1 MNLTSL
7 KKFAM
12 EARRKLMRH
21 VTDKVAFVLA
31 PESTARRSSPNG
43 VAKLEDAIQ
52 RLGRDQ
58 VIETTAYLWFN
69 RFCALRFMD
78 ANHYTAMGVVTPAD
92 GASRPEILTEAMAG
106 NFDAYVS
113 EMTQRR
119 VQALL
124 SGETLSHDRFND
136 AYRILFIAACNGWS
150 AIMPFLFEKIDD
162 YTELLMPDDLLSA
175 NSILVELREAIPVE
189 ACQDV
194 ELIGWLYQFYISEK
208 KDQVFEGLK
217 KNRKIAQ
224 EDIPAATELFTPH
237 WIVQYMVE
245 NSLGRL
251 WLENHPESPLA
262 DKFQFYIRADSTG
275 TCPKIASPEEIR
287 LCDPCCGSGHTLVYA
302 FDVLFDI
309 YTECGYNTTEIPA
322 KILENNLYGLELDP
336 RAATLA
342 AFALVMKAR
351 QKHRRF
357 LTDRN
362 IIQPH
367 ICLLRKV
374 SLSDKEMEDYILGVG
389 RDFFTIPFFETMT
402 QFTDAENQGSL
413 IVPRLQDSR
422 DVRAAIDAK
431 NLAGNIFLQDTHQKV
446 MRLLEMSD
454 YLAPRYHVVVTNPPY
469 MGTKGMNAELKEFAD
484 KNYPDSKSDLF
495 AMFIERCLTLALPH
509 AFTAMITMQSWM
521 FLSSFEKLRRKL
533 LEQKC
538 IVSMAHLGPRAF
550 DTIGGEVVSTTA
562 FVLQN
567 APHPEYKG
575 TYIRLVDGNDETEK
589 LQMLKEAING

>member
-21 VTDKVAFVLA
+21 VTDKVAFILA

-374 SLSDKEMEDYILGVG
+374 NLSDKEMEDYILGVG

-589 LQMLKEAING
+589 SQMLKEAING

>member
-567 APHPEYKG
+567 APHPDYKG

-589 LQMLKEAING
+589 SQMLKEAING

>member
-92 GASRPEILTEAMAG
+92 GASRPEILTEAIAG
-106 NFDAYVS
+106 NFDAHVS

-251 WLENHPESPLA
+251 WLENHPESSLA
-262 DKFQFYIRADSTG
+262 NKFQFYIQTDATG

-495 AMFIERCLTLALPH
+495 AMFIERCLKLALPH

-567 APHPEYKG
+567 APHPDYKG
-575 TYIRLVDGNDETEK
+575 TYIRLVDGNDEAEK
-589 LQMLKEAING
+589 SQMLKEAIHG